1 MEWIQRLISAGL
13 LAGQVFV
20 HLLRGRIHWRNT
32 VDQLSVVGTESVLV
46 AVITAITIGMVF
58 TIQVAREFIS
68 FGASSAIGGVLAIAL
83 TRELAP
89 VLTAVIIAGRVGSAF
104 AAEVGTM
111 RVTEQIDALEV
122 LRTDPIDYLVTPR
135 VIACAVMLPV
145 LTIVADVTGLAGG
158 LFITTQLYG
167 ISATLYLD
175 SARNLLESWDVVSGL
190 IKAGIFGVLIAMIGS
205 NWGLTTTGGARGV
218 GRSTTQ
224 SVVTALLTIFI
235 VNFVLSALMFRGAGE
250 ALQRGF

>member
-1 MEWIQRLISAGL
+1 METLQKMSSAAI
-13 LAGQVFV
+13 LAGQVFM

-32 VDQLSVVGTESVLV
+32 VDQLAVVGTESVLIS
-46 AVITAITIGMVF
+46 VITAITIGMVF
-58 TIQVAREFIS
+58 TIQVSREFIS
-68 FGASSAIGGVLAIAL
+68 FGASSTIGGVLALAL

-111 RVTEQIDALEV
+111 RVTEQIDALEM

-135 VIACAVMLPV
+135 FIACVVMLPI
-145 LTIVADVTGLAGG
+145 LTIIGDITGLAGG
-158 LFITTQLYG
+158 LFITTSVYKLSTTIYLESAQRFLG
-167 ISATLYLD
+167 SWDLISAMIK
-175 SARNLLESWDVVSGL
+175 AAIFGGL
-190 IKAGIFGVLIAMIGS
+190 IALIGS

-224 SVVTALLTIFI
+224 AVVAALLTIFI
-235 VNFVLSALMFRGAGE
+235 VNFLLSAVMFQGAGQ
-250 ALQRGF
+250 ALQKGF

>member
-1 MEWIQRLISAGL
+1 MEWIEKLLSAAL
-13 LAGQVFV
+13 LTGQVFV
-20 HLLRGRIHWRNT
+20 HLVRGRIHWRNT
-32 VDQLSVVGTESVLV
+32 VDQLAVVGTESVLV

-58 TIQVAREFIS
+58 TIQVAREFIT
-68 FGASSAIGGVLAIAL
+68 FGASSAIGGVLALAL

-122 LRTDPIDYLVTPR
+122 LRTDPIDYLVVPR
-135 VIACAVMLPV
+135 VIACAVMVPV
-145 LTIVADVTGLAGG
+145 LTVVADVTGLAGG
-158 LFITTQLYG
+158 LFITTNFYQL
-167 ISATLYLD
+167 SASLYLE
-175 SARNLLESWDVVSGL
+175 SAQRLLDSWDLIAGL
-190 IKAGIFGVLIAMIGS
+190 IKAAVFGVMIALIGS

-224 SVVTALLTIFI
+224 AVVTALLAIFI
-235 VNFVLSALMFRGAGE
+235 VNFLLSALLFQGSGQ

>member
-1 MEWIQRLISAGL
+1 METLQKMSSAAI
-13 LAGQVFV
+13 LAGQVFM

-32 VDQLSVVGTESVLV
+32 IDQLAVVGTESVLIS
-46 AVITAITIGMVF
+46 VITAITIGMVF
-58 TIQVAREFIS
+58 TIQVSREFIS
-68 FGASSAIGGVLAIAL
+68 FGASSTIGGVLALAL

-111 RVTEQIDALEV
+111 RVTEQIDALEM

-135 VIACAVMLPV
+135 FIACVVMLPI
-145 LTIVADVTGLAGG
+145 LTIIGDITGLAGG
-158 LFITTQLYG
+158 LFITTSVYKLSTTIYLESAQRFLG
-167 ISATLYLD
+167 SWDLISAMIK
-175 SARNLLESWDVVSGL
+175 AAIFGGL
-190 IKAGIFGVLIAMIGS
+190 IALIGS

-224 SVVTALLTIFI
+224 AVVAALLTIFI
-235 VNFVLSALMFRGAGE
+235 VNFLLSAVMFQGAGQS
-250 ALQRGF
+250 LQKGF